1 MDLKKNFIHVDA
13 AINCTPPSLAVHV
26 FVRGPNPSACTFA
39 GGHGRGGNVHD
50 NALRTFSPL
59 PFPLE

>member
-26 FVRGPNPSACTFA
+26 FVRGPNPSACTLA
-39 GGHGRGGNVHD
+39 GGHGRVLD